1 MELFKCSSRYKDD
14 IEEYT
19 GQILTKTG
27 ISSPIA
33 QREIMVMADSGNTV
47 ACKLYAD
54 LIFYRKIFRKR
65 PYAEAFSLYLRSAGL
80 CIDEEG
86 GFKVTGDS
94 YPLSFWSLG
103 YYLMNYRRGSLLS
116 KCEEIPA
123 IEGMSYAGRLS
134 AALYLAASCI
144 LSLSAPGALNLT
156 GRILD
161 EAGSDDE
168 LFAALKDDISKA
180 LNTEPFPG
188 LSFEVFACDNRAD
201 CLSLSEKFFKEAAD
215 TGYIYACNNLAAKEA
230 ERIVVLSSSNAPKEE
245 ISESLERYISLLKLS
260 ADKYEPY
267 AANRLGLFYI
277 NGEIKSGDKKA
288 VFRDHTDTAL
298 AKQYFEKATVYP
310 DSNSA
315 WAYYNLI
322 RYFHRDYDRNITL
335 LNEHMD
341 LIRLLNPAVYD
352 LAIEL

>member
-1 MELFKCSSRYKDD
+1 MELIKCSGRYKDD
-14 IEEYT
+14 LEEYT
-19 GQILTKTG
+19 GQILEKTG
-27 ISSPIA
+27 ISSPVA
-33 QREIMVMADSGNTV
+33 EREIMVMADSGNTV

-54 LIFYRKIFRKR
+54 LVFYKKIFRKR
-65 PYAEAFSLYLRSAGL
+65 PYAQAFSLYLRSAGL
-80 CIDEEG
+80 ELSENGDFE
-86 GFKVTGDS
+86 VTGDS
-94 YPLSFWSLG
+94 YPLSFWILG
-103 YYLMNYRRGSLLS
+103 YYLMNYRRSSPLQ
-116 KCEEIPA
+116 KCEEIPG
-123 IEGMSYAGRLS
+123 IESMSYVKRLS
-134 AALYLAASCI
+134 QALYLAASCI

-168 LFAALKDDISKA
+168 MFAALKDTVNKA

-188 LSFEVFACDNRAD
+188 LSFDVFPCNARED
-201 CLSLSEKFFKEAAD
+201 CTALSERFFREAAD
-215 TGYIYACNNLAAKEA
+215 RGYIYACNNLAAKEA
-230 ERIVVLSSSNAPKEE
+230 ERIVGLKASGASDQEL
-245 ISESLERYISLLKLS
+245 SESLERYISCLKLS
-260 ADKYEPY
+260 ADRYEPY

-277 NGEIKSGDKKA
+277 NGEIKSGNKKA

-298 AKQYFEKATVYP
+298 ARKYFEKATVYP

-322 RYFHRDYDRNITL
+322 RYFHRDYDRDIAL

-341 LIRLLNPAVYD
+341 LIKLLNPAVYD